1 MSGKIILYGS
11 PTCAAV
17 APVRGIL
24 ERAGAAFEYVDI
36 LRDEDGRQRVL
47 EINKGYA
54 SVPTL
59 VFADGSS
66 LTEPSPEQLKRKL
79 RRLGYGGRAPTWLEV
94 VQENLIMVLI
104 SAGMLVFG
112 IVDGG
117 NWVFLALGGVIFV
130 ATLLNGKLRG

>member
-1 MSGKIILYGS
+1 MSDKIVLYGS

-36 LRDEDGRQRVL
+36 LRDENGRQRVL
-47 EINKGYA
+47 EINNGYA
-54 SVPTL
+54 SVPTV

-79 RRLGYGGRAPTWLEV
+79 RRLGYVGRTPTWLEV
-94 VQENLIMVLI
+94 VQENLVMVLI
-104 SAGMLVFG
+104 STGMLVFG
-112 IVDGG
+112 VVDGG
-117 NWVFLALGGVIFV
+117 NWVFLALGGVILV

>member
-1 MSGKIILYGS
+1 MSDKIVLYGS

-36 LRDEDGRQRVL
+36 LRDENGRQRVL
-47 EINKGYA
+47 EINNGYA

-79 RRLGYGGRAPTWLEV
+79 RRLGYVGRAPTWLEV
-94 VQENLIMVLI
+94 VQENLVMVLI
-104 SAGMLVFG
+104 STGMLVFG
-112 IVDGG
+112 VVDGG
-117 NWVFLALGGVIFV
+117 NWVFLALGGVILV

>member
-1 MSGKIILYGS
+1 MSDKIILYGS

-47 EINKGYA
+47 DINNGYA

-59 VFADGSS
+59 VFADGSH

-79 RRLGYGGRAPTWLEV
+79 RRLGYDGRPPTWLEV
-94 VQENLIMVLI
+94 IQENLLMVLM

-112 IVDGG
+112 IIDGG
-117 NWVFLALGGVIFV
+117 NWVFLALGGVILV